1 MSEWYEQVPK
11 VELHLHLEGSIPIE
25 TLWQLVTKYGGDPT
39 TPDIDALRRRFVY
52 RDFTHFLATWT
63 WQLAFLREY
72 EDFTLIA
79 EAVARDFARQNIR
92 YVEAFHSPGDFRVRH
107 GLETLPLIEAIRA
120 GLDRVPDVEV
130 KLVTDLVRNYGP
142 ERGAITLSE
151 IREAQSL
158 GVIGVGIGGHEAEYP
173 ATPFA
178 DVYEEARGMGFHTS
192 AHAGEG
198 AGPESVWG
206 AVRDARAERIG
217 HGTRAVEDERLMD
230 YMAERQIPIETCP
243 ISNVRTAVIPS
254 VGEHPIREFMAR
266 GIPVSVNTDDPA
278 MFGNSLADEYAA
290 LERELGFTPDEI
302 RALILSGIATSW
314 MPEDDKACVTREFEA
329 DPAWRDD

>member
-1 MSEWYEQVPK
+1 MPDWYERVPK
-11 VELHLHLEGSIPIE
+11 VELHVHLEGSIPLA
-25 TLWQLVTKYGGDPT
+25 TLWELVTKYGGDPS
-39 TPDIDALRRRFVY
+39 TPDLDALRRKFVY
-52 RDFTHFLATWT
+52 RDFRHFIATWT

-72 EDFTLIA
+72 DDFTLIA

-92 YVEAFHSPGDFRVRH
+92 YVEAFYSPGDFRQH
-107 GLETLPLIEAIRA
+107 GLRTLPLTAAIRA

-142 ERGAITLSE
+142 ERGAATLSE

-158 GVIGVGIGGHEAEYP
+158 GVIGITIGGHEAEYP

-178 DVYEEARGMGFHTS
+178 DVYSDARDMGFRTS
-192 AHAGEG
+192 AHAGEA

-206 AVRDARAERIG
+206 AVRDARAERVG
-217 HGTRAVEDERLMD
+217 HGTRAVEDGRLLD
-230 YMAERQIPIETCP
+230 YLAEHRIPIETCP
-243 ISNVRTAVIPS
+243 ISNVKTAVIPS
-254 VGEHPIREFMAR
+254 VAAHPIREFLKR

-278 MFGNSLADEYAA
+278 MFGNSLEEEYEA
-290 LERELGFTPDEI
+290 LARGQDFTRDEI

-314 MPEDDKACVTREFEA
+314 MSDEDKTRMTREFETDPEWDA
-329 DPAWRDD
+329 D

>member
-1 MSEWYEQVPK
+1 MSEWYARLPK

-25 TLWQLVTKYGGDPT
+25 TLWELVTKYGGDPT

-52 RDFTHFLATWT
+52 RDFEQFLATWV
-63 WQLAFLREY
+63 WQAGFIRDY
-72 EDFTLIA
+72 DDFTSIA
-79 EAVARDFARQNIR
+79 EAVAHDLARQNIR
-92 YVEAFHSPGDFRVRH
+92 YVEAFYSPGDFGRH
-107 GLETLPLIEAIRA
+107 GLETLPLTEAIRT
-120 GLDRVPDVEV
+120 GLDRVTEVEV
-130 KLVTDLVRNYGP
+130 KLVADLVRNYGP
-142 ERGAITLSE
+142 ERGAVTLSE

-158 GVIGVGIGGHEAEYP
+158 GVSGIGIGGHEADYP

-178 DVYEEARGMGFHTS
+178 DVFEEARGMGFHTS

-217 HGTRAVEDERLMD
+217 HGTRAVEDDSLMD
-230 YMAERQIPIETCP
+230 YLAEHQIPVEACP

-254 VGEHPIREFMAR
+254 VAQHPIREFMAR

-302 RALILSGIATSW
+302 RALILSGVATSW
-314 MPEDDKACVTREFEA
+314 MPEDDKARMTREFEA
-329 DPAWRDD
+329 DPIWRDN

>member
-1 MSEWYEQVPK
+1 MSNWYDRVPK
-11 VELHLHLEGSIPIE
+11 VELHLHLEGSIPLS
-25 TLWQLVTKYGGDPT
+25 TLWALVTKYGGDPS

-52 RDFTHFLATWT
+52 RDFKQFIATWT

-79 EAVARDFARQNIR
+79 EAVARGLARQNIR
-92 YVEAFHSPGDFRVRH
+92 YVEAFYSPGDFRRH
-107 GLETLPLIEAIRA
+107 GLAAAPLTAAIRA
-120 GLDRVPDVEV
+120 GLDRVPGVEV

-142 ERGAITLSE
+142 ERGAATLSE

-158 GVIGVGIGGHEAEYP
+158 GVIGIGIGGHEAEHP

-178 DVYEEARGMGFHTS
+178 EVYEEARSLGFRTS
-192 AHAGEG
+192 AHAGEA

-206 AVRDARAERIG
+206 AVLDAGAERLG
-217 HGTRAVEDERLMD
+217 HGTRAAGDERLLD
-230 YMAERQIPIETCP
+230 CLAERRIPIETCP
-243 ISNVRTAVIPS
+243 ISNVRTAAIAS
-254 VGEHPIREFMAR
+254 VADHPIREFLAR

-314 MPEDDKACVTREFEA
+314 MPEDDKARMTREFEA
-329 DPAWRDD
+329 DPAWRAD